1 MFKFIINLTQKLIIF
16 IFIKISFAKRKKLN
30 LKNINFK
37 QIDFINYKKIKQYVF
52 KENFFYDKNFI
63 DSHSFE
69 FLFYL
74 QKIGGKSGIEI
85 SKKNI
90 FLWFNLFKNKLE
102 FPWDEKLTAQRLLS
116 IYYNYEFVSSVLS
129 KTENTLLNKII
140 NIHIKRLF
148 FFFKRKN
155 LDEISSYEIVA
166 FILSKLL
173 LKEFNQGFLKKIEK
187 IIEIQIDRA
196 GIHKSYN
203 VLEQAKFINN
213 LNEVKNILLFFKIVV
228 PEKINFFILNM
239 TSALNQYIHQD
250 GTVALFNGANNNY
263 QKQIQDIIEK
273 EEFLKSRTFTNNNG
287 IAFYSD
293 KKRSLFFD
301 VVQPNN
307 LKVSKSLGAG
317 TLSFELSIQDEKI
330 ITNCGA
336 SESYGKNPEYLRYSA
351 AHSTIILKNTNIS
364 EIKAGNPHI
373 KYPQKVSFQK
383 NDFEKIID
391 FEGSHNG
398 YLRKFKKIIKRKI
411 IIEKN
416 EDKIHGEDSIISLKS
431 TNSKTVYHI
440 RFHLMPDITTNITTN
455 KKNIIL
461 KTKKNKIWMFKSN
474 SELGLEKSIYVD
486 NNSTKET
493 QQIVIKGI
501 TDSTKKI
508 EKWSIEAI

>member
-16 IFIKISFAKRKKLN
+16 IYIKISFSKRKKLN

-102 FPWDEKLTAQRLLS
+102 FPWDEKLTAQRLIS

-129 KTENTLLNKII
+129 KNENTLLNKII
-140 NIHIKRLF
+140 NVHIKRLF

-173 LKEFNQGFLKKIEK
+173 LNEFNKSFLKKIEA

-213 LNEVKNILLFFKIVV
+213 LN
-228 PEKINFFILNM
+228 
-239 TSALNQYIHQD
+239 ALNLI
-250 GTVALFNGANNNY
+250 
-263 QKQIQDIIEK
+263 
-273 EEFLKSRTFTNNNG
+273 
-287 IAFYSD
+287 
-293 KKRSLFFD
+293 
-301 VVQPNN
+301 
-307 LKVSKSLGAG
+307 
-317 TLSFELSIQDEKI
+317 
-330 ITNCGA
+330 
-336 SESYGKNPEYLRYSA
+336 
-351 AHSTIILKNTNIS
+351 
-364 EIKAGNPHI
+364 
-373 KYPQKVSFQK
+373 
-383 NDFEKIID
+383 
-391 FEGSHNG
+391 
-398 YLRKFKKIIKRKI
+398 
-411 IIEKN
+411 
-416 EDKIHGEDSIISLKS
+416 
-431 TNSKTVYHI
+431 
-440 RFHLMPDITTNITTN
+440 
-455 KKNIIL
+455 
-461 KTKKNKIWMFKSN
+461 
-474 SELGLEKSIYVD
+474 
-486 NNSTKET
+486 
-493 QQIVIKGI
+493 
-501 TDSTKKI
+501 
-508 EKWSIEAI
+508 

>member
-1 MFKFIINLTQKLIIF
+1 MKLKIF
-16 IFIKISFAKRKKLN
+16 
-30 LKNINFK
+30 
-37 QIDFINYKKIKQYVF
+37 Y
-52 KENFFYDKNFI
+52 FF
-63 DSHSFE
+63 
-69 FLFYL
+69 L
-74 QKIGGKSGIEI
+74 
-85 SKKNI
+85 
-90 FLWFNLFKNKLE
+90 
-102 FPWDEKLTAQRLLS
+102 
-116 IYYNYEFVSSVLS
+116 
-129 KTENTLLNKII
+129 
-140 NIHIKRLF
+140 
-148 FFFKRKN
+148 
-155 LDEISSYEIVA
+155 
-166 FILSKLL
+166 
-173 LKEFNQGFLKKIEK
+173 
-187 IIEIQIDRA
+187 
-196 GIHKSYN
+196 
-203 VLEQAKFINN
+203 
-213 LNEVKNILLFFKIVV
+213 KIVV

-317 TLSFELSIQDEKI
+317 TLSFELSIKGEKI